1 MYKLLHRRLTTG
13 SDFSKFH
20 FEVAMLKKTLQKNTY
35 LTKFVDK
42 CITKFV
48 NNIFV
53 QKPVFTT
60 IPKFELRIVLPYLRN
75 ILSITKKRLK
85 KCIDKCLKFCKLK
98 IIFQIGCGL
107 KNCFRF
113 KDCVHET
120 LQSNFCSPPVYNP
133 CPHL

>member
-1 MYKLLHRRLTTG
+1 MYKLLHRRLTIA

-20 FEVAMLKKTLQKNTY
+20 FEVVMLKKTLQKNTHP
-35 LTKFVDK
+35 TKFVDK

-98 IIFQIGCGL
+98 IIFQIGSGL
-107 KNCFRF
+107 KNC
-113 KDCVHET
+113 
-120 LQSNFCSPPVYNP
+120 
-133 CPHL
+133 

>member
-1 MYKLLHRRLTTG
+1 
-13 SDFSKFH
+13 
-20 FEVAMLKKTLQKNTY
+20 MLKKTLQKNTY

-53 QKPVFTT
+53 QKPVFTS
-60 IPKFELRIVLPYLRN
+60 IPKLELRIVLPYLRN

-98 IIFQIGCGL
+98 IIFQIGSDL

-113 KDCVHET
+113 KDCVPET
-120 LQSNFCSPPVYNP
+120 LQSNFCSPPVCNP
-133 CPHL
+133 CPDL